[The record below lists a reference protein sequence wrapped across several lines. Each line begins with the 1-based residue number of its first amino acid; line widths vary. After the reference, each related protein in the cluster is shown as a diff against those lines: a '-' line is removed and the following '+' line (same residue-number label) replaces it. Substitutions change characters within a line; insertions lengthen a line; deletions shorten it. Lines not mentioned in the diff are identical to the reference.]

1 VRRTRVVIA
10 RLLVALAL
18 IVQIAAPVVAN
29 ASMVAAAADPLAG
42 AWICGHGG
50 DMPDDGS
57 PGEDACRLC
66 DLVCHGNG
74 FAPIP
79 PVPTVATATD
89 RVIDVVRPPVT
100 AEAVDDP
107 LPSAFLAR
115 GPPQNA

>member
-1 VRRTRVVIA
+1 MRWTRNVVA

-29 ASMVAAAADPLAG
+29 TSMVVAAADPLAG

-50 DMPDDGS
+50 DLPDDGS

-79 PVPTVATATD
+79 PVPTVALVAD
-89 RVIDVVRPPVT
+89 RVVDVVRPPVT
-100 AEAVDDP
+100 AEAVRGSP
-107 LPSAFLAR
+107 PIAFLAR
-115 GPPQNA
+115 GPPENA